1 MDNDGNVVSIYPFSI
16 ITSPALRVTEVLSAS
31 QLSLGEGGFTPQKL
45 TDASPRHTETPT
57 HSHCESESEDLLRT
71 QEMRKTCR
79 LHIEGP
85 PGLGI

>member
-45 TDASPRHTETPT
+45 TDTQRHPLT